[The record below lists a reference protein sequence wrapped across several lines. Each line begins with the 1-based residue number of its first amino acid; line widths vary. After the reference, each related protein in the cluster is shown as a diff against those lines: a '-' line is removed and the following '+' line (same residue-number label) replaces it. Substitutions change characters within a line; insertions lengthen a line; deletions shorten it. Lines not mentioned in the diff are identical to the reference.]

1 MFPRFCKTQLA
12 ALLTPLVFLA
22 GAARAESG
30 WMGFRNDTNLTLIVQ
45 ETAPAGSNTRPGKPQ
60 KIFANETVRETPPAG
75 GQRTFTIKDAARP
88 EKPLFTGRLPNPAAN
103 ENVLYVIKSDGK
115 GGLTVE
121 PVSSPVASSKPPK
134 R

>member
-1 MFPRFCKTQLA
+1 MC
-12 ALLTPLVFLA
+12 
-22 GAARAESG
+22 
-30 WMGFRNDTNLTLIVQ
+30 NL
-45 ETAPAGSNTRPGKPQ
+45 GSRRSSTRPGKPQ

-75 GQRTFTIKDAARP
+75 GQRTFTITDTAHP
-88 EKPLFTGRLPNPAAN
+88 EKPLFTGRLPHPAAN